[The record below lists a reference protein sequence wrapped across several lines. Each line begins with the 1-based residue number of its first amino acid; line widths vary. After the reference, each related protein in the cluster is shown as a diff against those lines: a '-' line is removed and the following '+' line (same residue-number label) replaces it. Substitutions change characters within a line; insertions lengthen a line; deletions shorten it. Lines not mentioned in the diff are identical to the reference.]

1 MNRTS
6 LLSVVASSL
15 VASLVAS
22 GAGCG
27 GTVKTVPPPAKV
39 ATKPAKKPIKKKKK
53 PPEICI
59 AQGEQSV
66 IGMPAADGDLV
77 QFCVADGNGASQ
89 CYSVELDTKKLDKL
103 VAPPI
108 PQAPTMTAPAARLQ
122 STLTEVRV
130 CVGDGDGKCTALK
143 PRIKKGG
150 ENPLEAA
157 ANSKGTLVAMLIGDA
172 EAGKGEAQVWSVAKK
187 KKLAVI
193 KYAKGDYRCGT
204 AHVIDELVFI
214 SAGVCSGPAAH
225 GALYSSKGK
234 KLADVGGAGFGTY
247 GTVPVEI
254 GDHRWA
260 FLSET
265 GGVIAIHDS
274 TTGKLEKTIDLLA
287 LWGAPA
293 AGDGGDAPMGTG
305 GNPGESVL
313 LRGGPGRLLVISGSP
328 HAGNIGLVDTDAGTV
343 EVVANRACAA
353 SAPAAAE
360 DRDDDSKPSAD
371 KADDGAGS
379 ADAGSGAGSDADP
392 ATDLD

>member
-6 LLSVVASSL
+6 LLSVVATSL

-22 GAGCG
+22 GASCG

-39 ATKPAKKPIKKKKK
+39 ATKPAKKPVKKKKK

-66 IGMPAADGDLV
+66 IGMPTAEAEVV

-89 CYSVELDTKKLDKL
+89 CYSVNLDTKQLDTL
-103 VAPPI
+103 PAPPL
-108 PQAPTMTAPAARLQ
+108 PQSATMTPAAARLQ
-122 STLTEVRV
+122 STPSEVRV
-130 CVGDGDGKCTALK
+130 CVPDFDGKCTVLK

-150 ENPLEAA
+150 DNPIEAA
-157 ANSKGTLVAMLIGDA
+157 INRKGTLVAMLVGDA

-204 AHVIDELVFI
+204 AHVVDDLVFI
-214 SAGVCSGPAAH
+214 SAGVCAGPAAH
-225 GALYSSKGK
+225 GALYNSKGK
-234 KLADVGGAGFGTY
+234 KVADVGGADFGTY
-247 GTVPVEI
+247 GTVPVELAE
-254 GDHRWA
+254 HRWA

-293 AGDGGDAPMGTG
+293 AADGGEAAVMGTG

-313 LRGGPGRLLVISGSP
+313 LRGGPGLLVVTGSP
-328 HAGNIGLVDTDAGTV
+328 RAGNIGVVDADAGTV
-343 EVVANRACAA
+343 EVVTNRACAA
-353 SAPAAAE
+353 SAPAADTEADADEAKDDE
-360 DRDDDSKPSAD
+360 DDA
-371 KADDGAGS
+371 GAG
-379 ADAGSGAGSDADP
+379 AAGSETVP
-392 ATDLD
+392 AADLD